1 MGSLM
6 AGWDSPVLGDDKKVH
21 ARRNRSLTKEEVEA
35 FWKQRRRSEDGGE
48 LTSPLASP
56 ATESP
61 FGSLEKAVRSP
72 RRGGGAKAGGASSP
86 GVRVD
91 GFLPGD
97 GSDDGAASDSPSK
110 SRDWWT
116 RSNWA
121 FLNEPPQEEPSS
133 RAQSYTPQFDVAR
146 IATGNA

>member
-61 FGSLEKAVRSP
+61 FGSLEKAARSP
-72 RRGGGAKAGGASSP
+72 RGRGGASSP
-86 GVRVD
+86 RVRVD
-91 GFLPGD
+91 GFLSGD
-97 GSDDGAASDSPSK
+97 GDDGAAADSPSK

-121 FLNEPPQEEPSS
+121 FLNEPPLEEPSGK
-133 RAQSYTPQFDVAR
+133 AQSYTPQFDVAR
-146 IATGNA
+146 IATAGNA